1 MTDPAPTPEPEH
13 VDLSQADDPRDVVHR
28 AVACLAGGGVVGLPT
43 GAGYA
48 LAASALM
55 PEPIARIASALRTPP
70 SPTDPAPS
78 LWICLRSGGELPDWA
93 TDAPRAARRLAS
105 RAWPGPLVLRLSQGV
120 DAGLAGRL
128 PEESR
133 SALVGPDG
141 SIVLCCP
148 DHPFIEHLTRLLAGP
163 IALACPA
170 GPDGKPIASAP
181 ALAGLGSPALLID
194 DGPPYDPSG
203 PTVLA
208 FDPEGGDRTG
218 ADSFRILRPGPYD
231 DRTLRQL
238 SSTIVL
244 FICTGNT
251 CRSPMAE
258 ALFRAMLADRLGC
271 PPEDLESRGWLVLSA
286 GLSAAH
292 GSPAADNAVEVVR
305 ALGGSLSSHSSR
317 RLTPELVRAADHLV
331 VMTRD
336 HLDAL
341 LHHAPDCS
349 PRARLLDPEGFDI
362 DDPVGMDLAT
372 YRATADSIRY
382 HLAHLLDE
390 LAP

>member
-1 MTDPAPTPEPEH
+1 MTDPAPTLQPEH

-48 LAASALM
+48 LAASALL
-55 PEPIARIASALRTPP
+55 PEALRRIGSALATAPTPGG
-70 SPTDPAPS
+70 PAPA
-78 LWICLRSGGELPDWA
+78 LRICLRSGGELPDWA
-93 TDAPRAARRLAS
+93 TEAPRSARRLAS

-128 PEESR
+128 PEGSR

-141 SIVLCCP
+141 SIALCCP

-163 IALACPA
+163 IALACPT
-170 GPDGKPIASAP
+170 GPDGKPVASAP
-181 ALAGLGSPALLID
+181 ALAALSSPALLVD
-194 DGPPYDPSG
+194 DGPPYDPAG

-208 FDPEGGDRTG
+208 FEADADTG
-218 ADSFRILRPGPYD
+218 VDAFQVLRPGPYD

-244 FICTGNT
+244 FVCTGNT

-292 GSPAADNAVEVVR
+292 GSPAAANAAEVVR
-305 ALGGSLSSHSSR
+305 ALGGSLASHSSR

-336 HLDAL
+336 HLDSL
-341 LHHAPDCS
+341 LHHAPDCA

-362 DDPVGMDLAT
+362 DDPVGLDLAT
-372 YRATADSIRY
+372 YRATAESIRR
-382 HLAHLLDE
+382 HLAPLLDE